1 MLPTDL
7 NLDSV
12 TARPAS
18 PQFGRGRLVAAA
30 LLVSTALALPG
41 CAKRSASGA
50 PDAAATPDATA
61 TTGPSAKAAGTD
73 PDEVVVDPF
82 CGMKIKR
89 GEAAA
94 SAEWQGAKYWF
105 CLADHREA
113 FLADPQRALCRPAGG
128 DAGPECDGR

>member
-1 MLPTDL
+1 MMRADPH
-7 NLDSV
+7 V
-12 TARPAS
+12 PAVAAG
-18 PQFGRGRLVAAA
+18 PAILRCGRRRSLAA
-30 LLVSTALALPG
+30 LLACLALAPAG

-50 PDAAATPDATA
+50 PDAATTSATDAPPA
-61 TTGPSAKAAGTD
+61 GAAKSGGED
-73 PDEVVVDPF
+73 PDQVVVDPF

-94 SAEWQGAKYWF
+94 SAEWRGTTYWF
-105 CLADHREA
+105 CLADHRDA